1 MSDSIAVVGG
11 GVAGL
16 MTALRLAHSGNR
28 VTLFESDLIGN
39 GASLDNHGFI
49 HSGALYVEI
58 HPEVTAPLRAAGKL
72 FQETFPNAV
81 TRKSTWYV
89 THHDRLHAL
98 CNLWEQQQIPY
109 RHVQSS
115 DFDGIVHP
123 AARLYL
129 GVEIPEL
136 NVSTRSVLLSLT
148 GLCVSMGVEIR
159 VNCPVVRIRRAPRDR
174 VGLVLGSAQTM
185 MFDTV
190 VLANGAGIAPLLWA
204 LGCRSAARIKARL
217 CTMLAVGNAGLV
229 QPIVWHQKGGLSVA
243 PVTDD
248 VLLVSLFGGE
258 QRPVH
263 EPRKWFVP
271 VSNVNSIV
279 DRLIS
284 LLHPSTYSLENW
296 RAYTSVKVEYA
307 AGCEDAGG
315 GEPNFAVIDH
325 EREDGIPNLWTL
337 IPGKFSLA
345 FHASRSAAERVL
357 DTELDLTLPVT
368 AGAESHDLECLVT
381 YPTWMLTDSLAETAS
396 EAA

>member
-1 MSDSIAVVGG
+1 MLRSIAVVGG

-16 MTALRLAHSGNR
+16 MTALRLAHAGNR
-28 VTLFESDLIGN
+28 VTLFESDLIGS

-49 HSGALYVEI
+49 HSGALYAEI
-58 HPEVTAPLRAAGKL
+58 HPEVTAPLRAAGAL
-72 FQETFPNAV
+72 FQKTFPSAV

-89 THHDRLHAL
+89 TDSHRLNAL
-98 CNLWEQQQIPY
+98 CNLWEQQQIPF
-109 RHVQSS
+109 HHLESS
-115 DFDGIVHP
+115 DLDGIVHP
-123 AARLYL
+123 VARLYQ
-129 GVEIPEL
+129 GVEVPEL

-148 GLCVSMGVEIR
+148 RLCVSMGVEIR
-159 VNCPVVRIRRAPRDR
+159 VNCPVVRIRWASRNR
-174 VGLVLGSAQTM
+174 VDLVFGSAQTM
-185 MFDTV
+185 TFDTV
-190 VLANGAGIAPLLWA
+190 VLANGAGIAPLLRA
-204 LGCRSAARIKARL
+204 AGCRSAARIKARL
-217 CTMLAVGNAGLV
+217 CTMVAVSNAGLV

-258 QRPVH
+258 QRPVN
-263 EPRKWFVP
+263 ETRKWSVP

-307 AGCEDAGG
+307 AGFADAGG

-325 EREDGIPNLWTL
+325 ECDDSIPNLWTL

-345 FHASRSAAERVL
+345 FHASRSASERIL
-357 DTELDLTLPVT
+357 DSDLELTLPVT
-368 AGAESHDLECLVT
+368 AGAESHNLECLVT
-381 YPTWMLTDSLAETAS
+381 YPAWMLTISSAETTP